1 MMNQKNNVRSA
12 THFVLIKL
20 YHKYHSYSKA
30 QASTIP
36 IMVNM
41 DQSEGVA
48 LNVELVGIKNLKM
61 THTWRLEFDVYE
73 IDSHK
78 VKDLM
83 DKIDTPLVMALVDN
97 DA

>member
-1 MMNQKNNVRSA
+1 MAKWQGD
-12 THFVLIKL
+12 I
-20 YHKYHSYSKA
+20 SK
-30 QASTIP
+30 SKDI
-36 IMVNM
+36 
-41 DQSEGVA
+41 A

-83 DKIDTPLVMALVDN
+83 DKIDKPLVMALVNN
-97 DA
+97 DG